1 MKRNLLLLTL
11 FLFTFA
17 AKAIDIPEIFSDHM
31 MLQQNTNA
39 RLWGWVKKGTEVKVT
54 TSWNGAVYT
63 VKGDKQ
69 TGRWDV
75 KVATPKASYDTYT
88 ITVECDGEKVVINDV
103 LIGEVWFCSGQSNME
118 MPLQGF
124 WNCPVEGANETI
136 AQSGRYKKSIRC
148 ATIAKEGVKEP
159 KDKVAGKWAVCEPK
173 NAPLFSACG
182 YYFAQTL
189 TDLLDVPVGIINCS
203 WGGSCVEGWLPKE
216 ILLTYPD
223 GLTPMDNEDYHE
235 KMKMYNGMLY
245 PLAGYTIKGFLWN
258 QGESN
263 VGREKE
269 YIDRFATMTKL
280 WRKMWDQPGDNL
292 PIYAVELPPY
302 RYGDGL
308 EGIGGAKFRAAQHEI
323 AKVLDHY
330 GCVCTSDLIYDY
342 EPDQIHGCKKQEIG
356 QRLAYMA
363 ATRDYGIEGIG
374 AEAPEFE
381 YFVEMNAQDGDN
393 AVIAG
398 SKVSAPATKVQVEK
412 VYQLYF
418 TNSFDGF
425 DRMMD
430 IADFEAQDADGNWHP
445 AVVWASSAWQNVER
459 QGCFLKLACPEA
471 KEVKAIRYCYKNFV
485 KGKLHNMRG
494 LPVVPFT
501 TEAN

>member
-1 MKRNLLLLTL
+1 MKRNLLVLV
-11 FLFTFA
+11 FLCIAFA
-17 AKAIDIPEIFSDHM
+17 ANALDIPEIFSDHM

-39 RLWGWVKKGTEVKVT
+39 RLWGWAKKGAEVKVT
-54 TSWNGAVYT
+54 TSWNSAVYS
-63 VKGDKQ
+63 VKADKQ

-88 ITVECDGEKVVINDV
+88 VTVEGDGQKAVINDV

-136 AQSGRYKKSIRC
+136 VQSGRYKKSIRC

-159 KDKVAGKWAVCEPK
+159 KDKVSGKWAVCEPK

-189 TDLLDVPVGIINCS
+189 TDILDVPVGIINCS

-216 ILLTYPD
+216 ILETYPD
-223 GLTPMDNEDYHE
+223 GLVPFDNEDYHE

-269 YIDRFATMTKL
+269 YIDRFSTMTRL
-280 WRKMWDQPGDNL
+280 WRKMWNQPDDNL

-308 EGIGGAKFRAAQHEI
+308 DGVGGANFRAAQHEI

-330 GCVCTSDLIYDY
+330 GCVCTSDLIYEY
-342 EPDQIHGCKKQEIG
+342 EPDQIHGCKKKEIG

-363 ATRDYGIEGIG
+363 AARDYGVEGIG
-374 AEAPEFE
+374 AESPEFE
-381 YFVEMNAQDGDN
+381 YYEVVDATDGDN

-398 SKVSAPATKVQVEK
+398 SKVNTPNVSGKVLK
-412 VYQLYF
+412 LFF
-418 TNSFDGF
+418 TNSADGF
-425 DRMMD
+425 DRMTG
-430 IADFEAQDADGNWHP
+430 IEGFEAQDENGNWHE
-445 AVVWASSAWQNVER
+445 AIVWSGSEWQGVKR
-459 QGCFLKLACPEA
+459 QGCFLKLSCPEA
-471 KEVKAIRYCYKNFV
+471 KEIKNIRYCYHNFV
-485 KGKLHNMRG
+485 IGKLHNMRA

-501 TEAN
+501 TEK